1 MLSASSPSLSPLGD
15 ASEEDGGKE
24 PRWSGGPPKLE
35 EDGESEGRI
44 EIPLVILLKLRYS
57 LIFIFLMF

>member
-35 EDGESEGRI
+35 EDGESEGRN
-44 EIPLVILLKLRYS
+44 EIPLVILLKIR
-57 LIFIFLMF
+57 